1 MAAEPLLVKAVFKFK
16 GTNNDELKFKKGDII
31 TITQKE
37 DGGWWEGTLDGKTGW
52 FPSNYVEELS
62 KESKEIPSPTQ
73 EISEDVLAKN
83 IDYRQ
88 QVISDLLEKEQEFVS
103 DLRGLLNQY
112 LQPLHHADILT
123 DAEYS
128 QLVGNIEEL
137 IEAHQRLNSSLED
150 VRRSQ
155 PRHQRLGQV
164 FLQHGAGVRA
174 AHLTYWANHP
184 RAVCIL
190 EKHRDKL
197 NSWLD
202 NCQTQTNQPPGLMVL
217 TTGLSRPFRQLER
230 LAGAIQEVAQ
240 HLEDD
245 HVDRGDTQRSIGF
258 YKESAS
264 EAARARRQRE
274 LELEVLTGTIRG
286 WEGEGMEH
294 LGDIIKMGAVVM
306 GHGTNKKDKYLVL
319 FPGTLLML
327 SVSNRL
333 SAFIYEGKLPLS
345 GLSITRQEG
354 EGDNGKDCFDISGP
368 LIETITCT
376 FPSRAESQDWHEKL
390 SSQIRT
396 SRQSAILPSKLSVQ
410 PLPPPH
416 VSYTVTP
423 PYQQLTT
430 WIRDLLASHQLTYQH
445 IKSMRK
451 AVRVVSQSVTQ
462 PRYHRVE
469 CIIYPTKEADVVGIK
484 STKDLKSEVKHSNSP
499 IILKEPSVK
508 RDSVASESNPFGFIH
523 YINPSDQQSDKNVTN
538 VVVEGEDI
546 ITLVLPSE
554 NIEHCKNDDEEE
566 VISYHDDEMTFL
578 LPRSLLNSSQESVS
592 VCQSRNEHFLSHL
605 GVSHET
611 DESSSPCHPAS
622 DHVAAPWGKRLPN
635 YNDQF
640 PSDQFVNY
648 DRYRVA
654 SDGYYGLQPAR
665 VGANLVHSSSVPVLA
680 KSETRP
686 KHGQALTRRSKQSI
700 PAFTKE
706 ESPPNWI
713 SCFPSPKSKRKSAK
727 IPADVYTKAD
737 RSQRSQ
743 DDTPIKYIDKTP
755 SENSLNL
762 PYCPP
767 TQVDYE
773 HFSNSELFKMNRN
786 SKENEHTGSPKIP
799 KRRAHSKIRSRSLS
813 RSRNS
818 QLAVIPIDDPSELE
832 KPTQHYSQVVA
843 HIDTYPQPKHQ
854 LLRCTCDSRRSSD
867 SGLADMVTHADHC
880 ALYPQSSKG
889 SSQSM
894 ASLPLHMTPCS
905 SRLSHNSNKQS
916 FKHHKPP
923 CPTDLHQINEA
934 QATSYGSPSQRVSSQ
949 PSSPGPPPRRVSS
962 QPSSPGPP
970 PRRVS
975 TQCTCRHSGRAF
987 NSVDS
992 NLNATFQPSQ
1002 YKYTRSPTSAYPPR
1016 QLPAPPEEQPPM
1028 TSMYSFSLDDIPA
1041 APYREGGDQAFSC
1054 SDLPTSMAQ
1063 TIVPNTK
1070 WNRTKE
1076 TYKTGLYAH
1085 WWLNASLQ
1093 PITEEYTP
1101 ETMSTNL

>member
-1 MAAEPLLVKAVFKFK
+1 MADPLLVKSVFKFK

-52 FPSNYVEELS
+52 FPSNYVEELP
-62 KESKEIPSPTQ
+62 KESKEVFPSVQ
-73 EISEDVLAKN
+73 EISEEVIAKN

-103 DLRGLLNQY
+103 DLRVLLNQF

-123 DAEYS
+123 DGEYN

-164 FLQHGAGVRA
+164 FLQHGAGVRS

-197 NSWLD
+197 HSWLD

-245 HVDRGDTQRSIGF
+245 HADRGDTQRSIGF

-286 WEGEGMEH
+286 WEGEGMEQ

-306 GHGTNKKDKYLVL
+306 GHGPNKKDKYLVL
-319 FPGTLLML
+319 FPSTLLML

-345 GLSITRQEG
+345 GLSINRRDLAE
-354 EGDNGKDCFDISGP
+354 ENIRDYFDISGP

-376 FPSRAESQDWHEKL
+376 FPSKHDCQAWYEKL
-390 SSQIRT
+390 TVQMRA

-416 VSYTVTP
+416 VSYTTTP
-423 PYQQLTT
+423 PYQQLTS
-430 WIRDLLASHQLTYQH
+430 WIRALLAANQLTQEH
-445 IKSMRK
+445 LVSMRQK
-451 AVRVVSQSVTQ
+451 AVRVVSQSTTQ
-462 PRYHRVE
+462 PRFHRVE
-469 CIIYPTKEADVVGIK
+469 CVIYPNKNESIR
-484 STKDLKSEVKHSNSP
+484 P
-499 IILKEPSVK
+499 ISVK
-508 RDSVASESNPFGFIH
+508 TMSKSPVTLTEPTTQRESGSRESNPFGFIH
-523 YINPSDQQSDKNVTN
+523 YIAPSDPSDNNTQN
-538 VVVEGEDI
+538 ILVEGEDI

-554 NIEHCKNDDEEE
+554 NIVNYDYDEEI
-566 VISYHDDEMTFL
+566 ISYHDDEMTFL
-578 LPRSLLNSSQESVS
+578 LPRSLLNSSQESMS
-592 VCQSRNEHFLSHL
+592 VCQSLKSNFLSQL

-611 DESSSPCHPAS
+611 DGSSSPCHRS
-622 DHVAAPWGKRLPN
+622 SVTDGAPWGKRLPN
-635 YNDQF
+635 HN
-640 PSDQFVNY
+640 DQFVNY
-648 DRYRVA
+648 ERYRVA
-654 SDGYYGLQPAR
+654 SEGYFEPHPPR
-665 VGANLVHSSSVPVLA
+665 PPKPNMMICRSVPVLN
-680 KSETRP
+680 KSEARP
-686 KHGQALTRRSKQSI
+686 SKQNI
-700 PAFTKE
+700 PVFIKE

-713 SCFPSPKSKRKSAK
+713 SCFPSPKSKSKSYT
-727 IPADVYTKAD
+727 IPKDVYTKAV
-737 RSQRSQ
+737 RSQ
-743 DDTPIKYIDKTP
+743 DGSPIKYIDKTP

-767 TQVDYE
+767 VQVDYE
-773 HFSNSELFKMNRN
+773 QFSNSPLVNINKNMKELDDRA
-786 SKENEHTGSPKIP
+786 SSPLIP
-799 KRRAHSKIRSRSLS
+799 KRRAHSRIRSRSLS
-813 RSRNS
+813 RPRTS
-818 QLAVIPIDDPSELE
+818 QLAIIPIDEPSEVT
-832 KPTQHYSQVVA
+832 KPPVYHYSQVVA
-843 HIDTYPQPKHQ
+843 QIDTYPSHSTKKHTQ
-854 LLRCTCDSRRSSD
+854 LIRCTCDSRRSSD
-867 SGLADMVTHADHC
+867 SGLADTVAHSDHC
-880 ALYPQSSKG
+880 PLYQLSTKG

-894 ASLPLHMTPCS
+894 ASLPLYMS
-905 SRLSHNSNKQS
+905 
-916 FKHHKPP
+916 
-923 CPTDLHQINEA
+923 PT
-934 QATSYGSPSQRVSSQ
+934 SSQ
-949 PSSPGPPPRRVSS
+949 FSQHTDSGHISRHSDSRQIFKQTKRPTPMDLEQISESQQSVLSS
-962 QPSSPGPP
+962 QNSKPERTSQ
-970 PRRVS
+970 
-975 TQCTCRHSGRAF
+975 TLKCTCHSNGQHFHQRPTF
-987 NSVDS
+987 NSMDS
-992 NLNATFQPSQ
+992 NIHATFHPSP
-1002 YKYTRSPTSAYPPR
+1002 YKYTRSPTSNYPRRIYNKGNQTNNNNKLSNVQIPSNMP
-1016 QLPAPPEEQPPM
+1016 QL
-1028 TSMYSFSLDDIPA
+1028 TTLHSLSLDDIQN
-1041 APYREGGDQAFSC
+1041 PYKEPTDQAFSC
-1054 SDLPTSMAQ
+1054 SDIPASIASPPEQPLVQPA
-1063 TIVPNTK
+1063 K

-1085 WWLNASLQ
+1085 WWLNTSLQ
-1093 PITEEYTP
+1093 PITEEYIP